1 MNGLIQ
7 NVAPDFT
14 ADAVL
19 PNDEIAQVTLSDFI
33 DKKYVV
39 LFFYPLDFTFVC
51 PSEILAFS
59 NRISEFEKRN
69 VEVLGVSIDSLYSHK
84 AWRNTPTKNG
94 GIGKIKFTLIS
105 DIDKNIA
112 KNFNVL
118 INDSVALRATF
129 LLDKSGVIRHITTN
143 DLNIGRNIDETLRTV
158 DALQFSE
165 KHGQVCPAGWQTGD
179 KAITPNTTDIAEYL
193 TKFADKL

>member
-1 MNGLIQ
+1 MNKLIQ
-7 NVAPDFT
+7 NIAPDFT

-19 PNDEIAQVTLSDFI
+19 PNDEIAQITLSDFI
-33 DKKYVV
+33 DKQYVV

-59 NRISEFEKRN
+59 NRISEFKKRN
-69 VEVLGVSIDSLYSHK
+69 VTVLGVSVDSPYSHK
-84 AWRNTPTKNG
+84 AWRNTPPKNG
-94 GIGKIKFTLIS
+94 GIGHIKFSLVA
-105 DIDKNIA
+105 DINKNIA

-129 LLDKSGVIRHITTN
+129 LIDKSGIIRHITTN
-143 DLNIGRNIDETLRTV
+143 DLNIGRNIDETLRTI

-165 KHGQVCPAGWQTGD
+165 KNGQVCPAGWQTGD
-179 KAITPNTTDIAEYL
+179 EAITPNTTDTAAYL
-193 TKFADKL
+193 TKFADTL